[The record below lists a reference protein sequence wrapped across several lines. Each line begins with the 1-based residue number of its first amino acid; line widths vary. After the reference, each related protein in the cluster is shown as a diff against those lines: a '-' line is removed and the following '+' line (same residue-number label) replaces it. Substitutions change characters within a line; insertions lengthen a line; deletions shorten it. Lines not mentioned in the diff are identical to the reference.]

1 MRKGSDGDLEQD
13 IRRILSRLGGLN
25 GIVITNKMHNGLR
38 SEDVNE
44 QAYEWV
50 RRLIPGKVINV
61 SVVTRY
67 SGVVCLVGM

>member
-1 MRKGSDGDLEQD
+1 MRKGSDDDLEQD

-25 GIVITNKMHNGLR
+25 SIVITNKMHNGSR

>member
-1 MRKGSDGDLEQD
+1 MRKGSDGNLEQD

-25 GIVITNKMHNGLR
+25 SIVITNKMHNGSR